1 MSAGSQNE
9 RHTHHGR
16 GILLRCLSVACFATM
31 SACLKYASADGV
43 SAIEMLFY
51 RSLFGM
57 PVVLIWLT
65 LGPGIGA
72 IRTRRPGAH
81 LIRSLIGL
89 TGILTYFNALIL
101 LPLADAATIGFTA
114 PILATILSALVLR
127 EKVGIHR
134 WGAVLLGFIGVAIV
148 VRPGGDA
155 LSHTGIM
162 FALLSALGTA
172 GVAITIRQ
180 IGGTEHP
187 GAIVFWFFFVCA
199 IVSGIGMI
207 FYGHAHGG
215 MTTIIL
221 IIAAIFGASAQLLMT
236 MSLRV
241 APISV
246 VAPFDYT
253 QIIWAS
259 LLGWVVWASVPTMN
273 TLAGAALISA
283 SGLYTALRERRLHLE
298 RLASTLPIE

>member
-1 MSAGSQNE
+1 M
-9 RHTHHGR
+9 
-16 GILLRCLSVACFATM
+16 
-31 SACLKYASADGV
+31 KYASADGV
-43 SAIEMLFY
+43 GAFEMLFY

-57 PVVLIWLT
+57 PVVLVWLAFT
-65 LGPGIGA
+65 SGIGS

-81 LIRSLIGL
+81 LTRSIIGL
-89 TGILTYFNALIL
+89 TGILTYFKALIL

-114 PILATILSALVLR
+114 PILATILSAVFLGER
-127 EKVGIHR
+127 VGIHR
-134 WGAVLLGFIGVAIV
+134 WGAVLVGFAGVAIV
-148 VRPGGDA
+148 VRPGGEA
-155 LSHTGIM
+155 LSHAGTM

-187 GAIVFWFFFVCA
+187 GAIVFWFFFTA
-199 IVSGIGMI
+199 AAVSGVGMI
-207 FYGHAHGG
+207 FYGHIHGG
-215 MTTIIL
+215 TTTLIL
-221 IIAAIFGASAQLLMT
+221 IAGAVFGAGAQLLMT

-241 APISV
+241 APVSV

-259 LLGWVVWASVPTMN
+259 LLGWAVWAVVPTIN

-283 SGLYTALRERRLHLE
+283 SGLYIALRERRLHRE
-298 RLASTLPIE
+298 RVATPPIE